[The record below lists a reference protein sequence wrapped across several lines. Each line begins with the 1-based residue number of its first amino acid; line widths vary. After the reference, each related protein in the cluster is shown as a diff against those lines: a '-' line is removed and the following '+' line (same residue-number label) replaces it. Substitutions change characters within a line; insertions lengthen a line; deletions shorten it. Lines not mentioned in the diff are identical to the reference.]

1 MSCISRWSRA
11 KSVMVGALMTTSLA
25 LTSGLAQGN
34 EAPAYVRNRLDGA
47 QVHGQGR
54 LTWLGL
60 AIYDARLYVPG
71 RGFDSSTPISQPFVL
86 ELTYARALSG
96 RAIAERSHE
105 EITRLQFGSEE
116 RRRRWHEQMATTFPD
131 VRVGQRLAGIHLP
144 DGATHFYLDGRL
156 IGRIDDPEFGR
167 AFFAIWF
174 DPRTRE
180 PALRAR
186 LLKLPG

>member
-1 MSCISRWSRA
+1 VA
-11 KSVMVGALMTTSLA
+11 GALLSALA
-25 LTSGLAQGN
+25 LASNLAQGS
-34 EAPAYVRNRLDGA
+34 EAPAYIRNRLEAA

-60 AIYDARLYVPG
+60 TVYDARLYVSG
-71 RGFDSSTPISQPFVL
+71 QDFDSSRPISQPFVL
-86 ELTYARALSG
+86 ELTYARALPG

-105 EITRLQFGSEE
+105 EITRLRFGTED
-116 RRRRWHEQMATTFPD
+116 RRQRWLEQMAALFPD
-131 VRVGQRLAGIHLP
+131 VRVGQRLAGIHQP

-156 IGRIDDPEFGR
+156 IGRIDDAQFGR

-174 DPRTRE
+174 DPRTRD
-180 PALRAR
+180 PDLRAR